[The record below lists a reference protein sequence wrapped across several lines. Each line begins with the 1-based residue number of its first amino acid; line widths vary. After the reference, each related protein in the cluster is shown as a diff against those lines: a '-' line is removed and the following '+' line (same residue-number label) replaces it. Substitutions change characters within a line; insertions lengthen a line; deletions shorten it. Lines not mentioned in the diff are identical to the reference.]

1 MIVKSPGPTRAERG
15 TEVAL
20 CVICVVVAIG
30 LAAWQRSLIL
40 MIFAA
45 VVTVLIPISL
55 VRSRKL
61 GEEEMIRRQDKAM
74 GKPTDD
80 PREMARWVP

>member
-1 MIVKSPGPTRAERG
+1 MKSPGPSAAERVIG
-15 TEVAL
+15 YSL
-20 CVICVVVAIG
+20 SVICVVVVIA
-30 LAAWQRSLIL
+30 LAVWQRSVIL

-45 VVTVLIPISL
+45 VVTVLIPFSL
-55 VRSRKL
+55 FRSRKL
-61 GEEEMIRRQDKAM
+61 GEEEMLRRQDKAM

>member
-1 MIVKSPGPTRAERG
+1 MKSPGPTTAERV

-20 CVICVVVAIG
+20 CVICIVVVIV
-30 LAAWQRSLIL
+30 LAAWQRSVIL

-45 VVTVLIPISL
+45 VVTMLIPFSL

-74 GKPTDD
+74 AKTTDD
-80 PREMARWVP
+80 PKEMARWVP